1 MLFHLAAHDDF
12 LRRQVCLL
20 CVLLIITMMMI
31 MMMIVIIIIIIIT
44 IIITIII
51 IIFPA
56 HDKLGM
62 CRTSACIKVHMHP
75 WRPSR
80 RSWKHPTRVV
90 CTTIHGLG
98 CDVCLLC
105 LLTEQVCV
113 GLEEAIQ
120 TMKLSEVAEV
130 IVQPQYGFGSD
141 PHQASQASVPPNS
154 TLCYTVELVELYKV
168 NFLPMIWLIRLQ
180 HCCALQLMQNHA
192 YLCTSL
198 CLTEQN
204 SLTV

>member
-1 MLFHLAAHDDF
+1 
-12 LRRQVCLL
+12 
-20 CVLLIITMMMI
+20 MMMI
-31 MMMIVIIIIIIIT
+31 MMMIIIILIMIMIMIIIIIII
-44 IIITIII
+44 IIIL
-51 IIFPA
+51 IFPA

-62 CRTSACIKVHMHP
+62 CRTSACIKVHTSPSSMHP
-75 WRPSR
+75 WRPFR

-154 TLCYTVELVELYKV
+154 TLCYTVELMELYKV